1 MLATLYAI
9 IVSFIM
15 AGTSVVGKI
24 LAGYGFTPFFLAFFR
39 FGISSLILF
48 PFVSRNEFGK
58 INRRD
63 ATYFLLLGVT
73 GIFLF
78 NVLFFAALKYTS
90 VISVSLIG
98 ATNPIIALL
107 IVTLINKN
115 MPSRNH
121 LLSLAF
127 AFIGVCLII
136 LSDNVSNSSVI
147 SSNLGEF
154 LALAAV
160 FCQIG
165 FALLIRYISNKFSSL
180 FVTFMAGIC
189 GVIFLVP
196 FIINFSW
203 SILFNLKFD
212 GIFSLFYLGIISGA
226 ISTLLYATT
235 VKTLGASSTNMIVFS
250 LWPFFTCIISSFFGF
265 APTIWHL
272 MGGVLVL
279 VALYIDIRGRKIIF
293 RR

>member
-9 IVSFIM
+9 AVSFIM

-48 PFVSRNEFGK
+48 PFVSRNEFAK

-78 NVLFFAALKYTS
+78 NVLFFAALRYTS
-90 VISVSLIG
+90 IISVSLIG

-127 AFIGVCLII
+127 AFMGVCLII
-136 LSDNVSNSSVI
+136 LSDNVSNSSI
-147 SSNLGEF
+147 TSSNLGEF

-160 FCQIG
+160 FCQIS

-189 GVIFLVP
+189 GVICLVP
-196 FIINFSW
+196 FIINFNW
-203 SILFNLKFD
+203 SILLNLKFD

-226 ISTLLYATT
+226 ISTLLYAKT
-235 VKTLGASSTNMIVFS
+235 VKILGASSTNMIVFS
-250 LWPFFTCIISSFFGF
+250 LWPFFTCIIASFFGF
-265 APTIWHL
+265 TPTIWHL
-272 MGGVLVL
+272 MGGILVL
-279 VALYIDIRGRKIIF
+279 VALYIDIKGRKIIF
-293 RR
+293 R